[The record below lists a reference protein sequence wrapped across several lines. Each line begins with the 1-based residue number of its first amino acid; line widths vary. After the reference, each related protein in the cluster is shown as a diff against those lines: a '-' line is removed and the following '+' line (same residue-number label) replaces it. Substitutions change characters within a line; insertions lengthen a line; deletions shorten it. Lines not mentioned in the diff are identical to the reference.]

1 LFFAKK
7 IGALVIFKITIYK
20 MTNFKAKPLYT
31 IFKTI
36 SFEAK
41 SLYSYSI
48 QVQHINETLPKLIQS
63 MKEIFIVASIE
74 FSIICT
80 MNFDL

>member
-1 LFFAKK
+1 
-7 IGALVIFKITIYK
+7 

-31 IFKTI
+31 IFKMT

-48 QVQHINETLPKLIQS
+48 QVQLINETLPTLIQS
-63 MKEIFIVASIE
+63 MKEIFIVTSIE
-74 FSIICT
+74 FSIVCA